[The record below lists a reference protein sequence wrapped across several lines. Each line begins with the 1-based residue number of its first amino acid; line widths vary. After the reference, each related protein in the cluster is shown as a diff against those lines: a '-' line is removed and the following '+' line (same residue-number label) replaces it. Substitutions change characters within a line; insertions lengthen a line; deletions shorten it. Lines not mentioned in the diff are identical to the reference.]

1 MATEVVRDSS
11 NRVIGYIDDMGDRV
25 LAKGQNGVVIG
36 NYDKI
41 LNRTL
46 DASSNIVGNG
56 NLLSALIYNQ
66 R

>member
-1 MATEVVRDSS
+1 
-11 NRVIGYIDDMGDRV
+11 MGDRV

>member
-25 LAKGQNGVVIG
+25 LAKGQNGIVIG

>member
-1 MATEVVRDSS
+1 MATELVRDSS
-11 NRVIGYIDDMGDRV
+11 NRVIGYIDDLGDRV
-25 LAKGQNGVVIG
+25 FAKGQNGIVLG

-41 LNRTL
+41 LDRTL

-56 NLLSALIYNQ
+56 NLLSVLIYNQ